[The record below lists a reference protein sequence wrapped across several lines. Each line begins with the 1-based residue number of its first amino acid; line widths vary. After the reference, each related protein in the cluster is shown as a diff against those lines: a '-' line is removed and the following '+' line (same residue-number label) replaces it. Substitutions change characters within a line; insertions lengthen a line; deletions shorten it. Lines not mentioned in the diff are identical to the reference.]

1 MAKSLKIGVG
11 DLMAELGAHA
21 FVLGDALKATGAI
34 ATRHLQALSD
44 GSHDLFVR
52 IFFDFHG
59 MFSPSCLDFW

>member
-1 MAKSLKIGVG
+1 MAKSLKIGIG

-44 GSHDLFVR
+44 GSHDLAIC

-59 MFSPSCLDFW
+59 MFSPYRLDF

>member
-1 MAKSLKIGVG
+1 MAKSLKIGIG

-34 ATRHLQALSD
+34 AARHLQALPN
-44 GSHDLFVR
+44 GVHDLAIC